1 MTRRSVVAFLASS
14 VCVST
19 ASGMAV
25 VALGKLVYDLT
36 GDEFD
41 LGLLGLAEFAP
52 AALLVF
58 VSGPIAD
65 RHDRRH
71 VVALSA
77 VLEATSMLGLAG
89 LVVSGVRSTAPIF
102 ALVVAFGTFRA
113 FMAPAARALPS
124 DIVAPSELSTLVA
137 RYALSWQLSLIIGPV
152 VGGFL
157 YAVDPAAPFVGVA
170 TLLVLGACA
179 ISLIPGER
187 TRVHHDD
194 LDAPKLTDAFEG
206 LRFIRS
212 RPVLLGAI
220 SLDLFAVLFGGAVA
234 LLPAIAEDRLGVG
247 PIGLGWLRAAVGIG
261 AGLTTVV
268 LALRPIQGA
277 IGRVL
282 LSAVAV
288 FGIFTVVLGI
298 THDYVVA
305 FVALAIL
312 SGADAISVY
321 IRATLVPLLT
331 PVDRRGRVLAV
342 ENVFIGASNELGGF
356 ESGAVAAAVS
366 TPFAVVS
373 GGVATLVVAV
383 VWWFRFPALR
393 TLERFPD
400 NIESDAIDLRASG

>member
-1 MTRRSVVAFLASS
+1 MSRRAVPAFLASS

-25 VALGKLVYDLT
+25 IALGKLVFDLT
-36 GDEFD
+36 GDELD
-41 LGLLGLAEFAP
+41 LGLLGLVEFAP

-58 VSGPIAD
+58 VTGPIAD
-65 RHDRRH
+65 RHDRRR

-77 VLEATSMLGLAG
+77 GCEAVSMLALAA
-89 LVVSGVRSTAPIF
+89 LVISGVRTTLPIF
-102 ALVVAFGTFRA
+102 ALVLAFGMFRA
-113 FMAPAARALPS
+113 FMAPAARAIPS
-124 DIVAPSELSTLVA
+124 DIVAPTELSKLVA
-137 RYALSWQLSLIIGPV
+137 RYALSWQLSLIVGPV
-152 VGGFL
+152 AAGFL
-157 YAVDPAAPFVGVA
+157 YAVDPAAPFIAVA
-170 TLLVLGACA
+170 GLLAAGAIA
-179 ISLIPGER
+179 ILVIPSER
-187 TRVHHDD
+187 TRRHHDD

-212 RPVLLGAI
+212 RPELLGAI

-234 LLPAIAEDRLGVG
+234 LLPAIAEDRLGAG
-247 PIGLGWLRAAVGIG
+247 AIGLGWLRAAVGIG
-261 AGLTTVV
+261 AGMTTIV
-268 LALRPIQGA
+268 LALRPLQRA
-277 IGRVL
+277 IGKL
-282 LSAVAV
+282 LLVSVAI
-288 FGIFTVVLGI
+288 FGVFTVILGI
-298 THDYVVA
+298 THDYFVA
-305 FVALAIL
+305 FVALTIL

-373 GGVATLVVAV
+373 GGVATIAVAI

-393 TLERFPD
+393 DLDAFP
-400 NIESDAIDLRASG
+400 ESVEMTTDVDATTG